1 MSRGAQI
8 AAWVVGLAVAI
19 VHLLCAGR
27 YGFFVNELYFI
38 VCGRHPSFGYV
49 DQPPLVPLI
58 AALTQSAGVNLWLLH
73 LPAVLAAALLVPL
86 VVAFA
91 QLLGSNTRGAWL
103 AAIAAASAPMLTAM
117 TGTLSTSTFEVVD
130 FTAVAYFITRAIAR
144 DEPRAFWWACA
155 VLGLA
160 FETKYGI
167 VIWGVALA
175 IGVLASGP
183 RSIFRSRDLWIG
195 IGIAALIA
203 LPNVGWQIAN
213 GLPFLEV
220 VHNDNAGNLTGTP
233 LVFTIDQILALNMLL
248 APLWITGIIAPFASA
263 NLSRFRFLSIAF
275 VVAAVLVFVTHGKNY
290 YLAGAYPTMFAL
302 GAAACASLPRVVVAI
317 WATLAA
323 ANGALALPLVL
334 PLYSPERLKDMVD
347 HMPFKLRPV
356 EVASIGAP
364 LTQVFSF
371 EFGWQELAD
380 QAGRVYDSL
389 SEADRAKTAIY
400 GANYGEA
407 AAIDVLGANLPPA
420 LSGNNQ
426 YFLWGPRGYDGAI
439 VIAIGV
445 DPAKWSHWCDSA
457 KVVARFGV
465 SPYVMPRE
473 RNRPIVLC
481 RGLHPPLPQLWPQ
494 LKYYGI

>member
-1 MSRGAQI
+1 MSRGAQF
-8 AAWVVGLAVAI
+8 AAWGVGIAVAI
-19 VHLLCAGR
+19 VHFLCAGR

-58 AALTQSAGVNLWLLH
+58 AAITQSAGVNLWLLH
-73 LPAVLAAALLVPL
+73 LPAVLVAALIVPL
-86 VVAFA
+86 TVAFS
-91 QLLGSNTRGAWL
+91 QLLGANTRGAWL
-103 AAIAAASAPMLTAM
+103 AAIAAASAPMLMAM
-117 TGTLSTSTFEVVD
+117 TGTLTTSTFEVID
-130 FTAVAYFITRAIAR
+130 FTAVAYLITRAIVR
-144 DEPRAFWWACA
+144 DEPRAFWWAGA
-155 VLGLA
+155 ILGLA
-160 FETKYGI
+160 FETKYGV
-167 VIWGVALA
+167 VIWAVALA
-175 IGVLASGP
+175 VGILAAGP

-195 IGIAALIA
+195 VGIAALIA
-203 LPNVGWQIAN
+203 LPNVAWQIAD

-233 LVFTIDQILALNMLL
+233 LVFTLDQILALNILL
-248 APLWITGIIAPFASA
+248 APLYITGIIAPFVSA
-263 NLSRFRFLSIAF
+263 KLSRFRFLSIAF

-290 YLAGAYPTMFAL
+290 YLAGAYPTMFAV

-323 ANGALALPLVL
+323 VNGALALPLVL
-334 PLYSPERLKDMVD
+334 PLYSPERLKEMVD

-356 EVASIGAP
+356 EIASIGAP

-380 QAGRVYDSL
+380 QVVRVYNAL
-389 SEADRAKTAIY
+389 PEADRAKTAIF

-426 YFLWGPRGYDGAI
+426 YFLWGPRNYDGSI

-445 DPAKWSHWCDSA
+445 DPAKWAQWCDSV
-457 KVVARFGV
+457 KVVARFGE

-473 RNRPIVLC
+473 HDRPIVLC
-481 RGLHPPLPQLWPQ
+481 RGMHPPLPRLWPQ
-494 LKYYGI
+494 LKFYGI